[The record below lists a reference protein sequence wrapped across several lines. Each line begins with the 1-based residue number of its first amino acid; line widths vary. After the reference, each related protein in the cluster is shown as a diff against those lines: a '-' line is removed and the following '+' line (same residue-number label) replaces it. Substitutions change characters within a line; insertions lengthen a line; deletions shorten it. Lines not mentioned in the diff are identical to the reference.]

1 MKAWSILL
9 CLLVASVAVSA
20 QDLGGLEE
28 VTAGNFFGFGARQMS
43 MGGAG
48 IAASLDGAALYYN
61 PAALAR
67 IHKIELQF
75 GLSHQKFH
83 NETTQPIRRYDGFT
97 SMLNAAKIDQTKTRF
112 GTLNLTIPVP
122 TYRGSL
128 TVAFGVN
135 RIMSFDR
142 AALYHVIDENATGDR
157 LDDYAKEF
165 ETGGIYVY
173 SGGAGVDISPNLS
186 LGAGLNIYS
195 GKDEFGYDYYFT
207 DDVTPYSE
215 SGSHRV
221 TEDYI
226 GISAKGGLLA
236 RPNEHVAMGLTI
248 ETPMDFQVEYT
259 YEEHGSVTD
268 ISGTSD
274 IQDFYKIKYDLTR
287 PFIFGGGVAVRSGQ
301 FLATA
306 DGEYIDWSQL
316 SYNDNP
322 DMSELNDSLAVLYR
336 DVLNLRAGVEYQFPK
351 AGMALRAG
359 AFLNPLPYRKE
370 GVVDTRTVKFIDKD
384 RKGISAGFGWL
395 IDDVLM
401 LEAAYVRGTFTR
413 MYSPANSAY
422 VNPAA
427 SMATAEDTFNRVFV
441 TMSYRY

>member
-1 MKAWSILL
+1 MKSLSILL
-9 CLLVASVAVSA
+9 CVLIASVTVSA

-28 VTAGNFFGFGARQMS
+28 VTAGNIFGFGARQMS

-48 IAASLDGAALYYN
+48 IASSLDGAALYYN

-83 NETTQPIRRYDGFT
+83 NETTQPPNRYESLASIRNT
-97 SMLNAAKIDQTKTRF
+97 AQIDQTKTRF

-128 TVAFGVN
+128 SVAFGVN

-142 AALYHVIDENATGDR
+142 AALYHVIDEDPSEAR

-186 LGAGLNIYS
+186 LGLGLNIYS
-195 GKDEFGYDYYFT
+195 GKDEFNYDYAFT
-207 DDVTPYSE
+207 DDLTLYSE
-215 SGSHRV
+215 SGRRRI

-236 RPNEHVAMGLTI
+236 RPNEHLSLGLTI
-248 ETPMDFQVEYT
+248 ESPMDFQVEYT
-259 YEEHGSVTD
+259 YEENGLVLDTIIED
-268 ISGTSD
+268 Y
-274 IQDFYKIKYDLTR
+274 YKINYDLTR
-287 PFIFGGGVAVRSGQ
+287 PFIFGGGVAVRSGV

-306 DGEYIDWSQL
+306 DAEYIDWSQL

-322 DMSELNDSLAVLYR
+322 DEASLNDSLALLYR
-336 DVLNLRAGVEYQFPK
+336 DVLNLRGGIEFQMPSAGL
-351 AGMALRAG
+351 ALRAG

-370 GVVDTRTVKFIDKD
+370 GMIDTRTVKFIDKD
-384 RKGISAGFGWL
+384 RKGFSAGFGWL

-401 LEAAYVRGTFTR
+401 LEAAYVRGTYTR

-422 VNPAA
+422 VNPAS
-427 SMATAEDTFNRVFV
+427 SMATAEDTFNRVYV